1 MLNEQKELYFYT
13 KDRFEEELSRISST
27 CVSPV
32 IAVRQV
38 VKKAI
43 DKYISDHCSV
53 ETKAEDIFSQED
65 FHAVSNK
72 IHNEIVNS

>member
-1 MLNEQKELYFYT
+1 MKAEQKELYFYT
-13 KDRFEEELSRISST
+13 KDHYEEQLKRISPE
-27 CVSPV
+27 CVAPL

-43 DKYISDHCSV
+43 EQYCIDYC
-53 ETKAEDIFSQED
+53 TNNEDPFSQED

-72 IHNEIVNS
+72 IYNEIMDQEV